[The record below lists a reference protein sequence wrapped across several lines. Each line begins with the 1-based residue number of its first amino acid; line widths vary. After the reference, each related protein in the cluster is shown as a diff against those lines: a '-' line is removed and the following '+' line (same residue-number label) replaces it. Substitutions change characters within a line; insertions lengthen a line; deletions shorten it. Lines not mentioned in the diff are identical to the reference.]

1 MAVGMDVDT
10 IMANAHNMLLTY
22 YSNGAHVPDDA
33 WSKLQ
38 QSSCKAWQSIP
49 TEDCKLIMGTG
60 NSISNLMGTPSSY
73 ASSSGNGCGH
83 RTFTR
88 THDCR
93 KVSFMNHS
101 ADDGM
106 ADTEPTD
113 DSDDIDFID
122 NALDQYNVDFA
133 TLCANVA
140 K

>member
-1 MAVGMDVDT
+1 MLPAVAMGVD
-10 IMANAHNMLLTY
+10 IGP
-22 YSNGAHVPDDA
+22 SP
-33 WSKLQ
+33 
-38 QSSCKAWQSIP
+38 
-49 TEDCKLIMGTG
+49 E
-60 NSISNLMGTPSSY
+60 LMI
-73 ASSSGNGCGH
+73 AE
-83 RTFTR
+83 
-88 THDCR
+88 